1 MSSEY
6 YVLILQVLTNVKGHR
21 VVKRQDHQN
30 TEPSSS
36 CEKGRKC
43 LLESNFSMIGYANE
57 RYLPHHPRQVDPWQ
71 PVTRGRVN

>member
-43 LLESNFSMIGYANE
+43 
-57 RYLPHHPRQVDPWQ
+57 
-71 PVTRGRVN
+71 